1 MTEASLSLRGQT
13 AVLATMHGKER
24 AIAPLLARFLD
35 VQVTVPAWLDTDRF
49 GTFSRDVARTGTPL
63 DTARAKIRAGFELM
77 PQSRLGLAS
86 EGSFGPHPQ
95 VPFVSWGSELVVL
108 VDRATGREMVG
119 RHEAPAR
126 HFVHAQVDSVDAALA
141 FAARVGFPRQ
151 GMIVMGVE
159 NGQPSPAVA
168 LAKDAYDRE
177 TLVNAVRRA
186 LAAGSGTASL
196 ETDMRAHRNPQRL
209 RCIRR
214 ATMDLLRAW
223 RSPCPACARPGFV
236 VTARLPGRPCGWCDM
251 PTRQV
256 LADERRCAGCG
267 HVERQPRHDGPADP
281 AHCDACNP

>member
-1 MTEASLSLRGQT
+1 MDDAVSSLRGEQ

-24 AIAPLLARFLD
+24 AIAPLLAHFLG
-35 VQVTVPAWLDTDRF
+35 VRVVVPENFDTDRF
-49 GTFSRDVARTGTPL
+49 GTFSRDIARTGTPL
-63 DTARAKIRAGFELM
+63 DTARAKIRAGFARI
-77 PQSRLGLAS
+77 PDARIGLAS

-108 VDRATGREMVG
+108 VDRATGLELVG
-119 RHEAPAR
+119 RHEAPAA
-126 HFVHAQVDSVDAALA
+126 HLVHAQVDNEDAARA

-151 GMIVMGVE
+151 GVIVMGVVD
-159 NGQPSPAVA
+159 GQPSPTVA
-168 LAKDAYDRE
+168 LAKDAHDDE
-177 TLVNAVRRA
+177 TLIAAVRRA
-186 LAAGSGTASL
+186 LAACGAASL
-196 ETDMRAHRNPQRL
+196 ETDMRAHRNPQRM

-214 ATMDLLRAW
+214 ATVDLLRAW

-236 VTARLPGRPCGWCDM
+236 VTARLPGRPCEWCGA

-267 HVERQPRHDGPADP
+267 HLERRPRDDGPADP

>member
-1 MTEASLSLRGQT
+1 MAGATPSLRGET

-24 AIAPLLARFLD
+24 AIAPLLARFLGLR
-35 VQVTVPAWLDTDRF
+35 VVVPEDFDTDRF
-49 GTFSRDVARTGTPL
+49 GTFSRDVVRTGTPL
-63 DTARAKIRAGFELM
+63 ETARAKIAAGFVRV
-77 PQSRLGLAS
+77 PSARLGLAS

-95 VPFVSWGSELVVL
+95 VPFVSWGSEQVVL
-108 VDRATGREMVG
+108 VDRATGLELFG

-126 HFVHAQVDSVDAALA
+126 HFAHAQVDSVDAALA

-151 GMIVMGVE
+151 GVIVMGVAG
-159 NGQPSPAVA
+159 GQPSPAVA
-168 LAKDAYDRE
+168 LTKDAHDDD
-177 TLVNAVRRA
+177 TLIAAVRRA
-186 LAAGSGTASL
+186 LAACGAASL
-196 ETDMRAHRNPQRL
+196 ETDMRAHRNPRRM

-214 ATMDLLRAW
+214 ATVDLLRAW

-236 VTARLPGRPCGWCDM
+236 VNARLPGRPCGWCGA

-267 HVERQPRHDGPADP
+267 HLERRPRDDGPADP